1 MADKDDVRRVALA
14 LPGVAENGVDSYNM
28 QREGRGICWP
38 YPERV
43 HPKKARVPCFDH
55 FVMRVANADD
65 KEALLL
71 GEPEVF
77 FTTDHYNRFGSVIVR
92 LDAIDEDR
100 LRELV
105 LESWEA
111 APLSSRL
118 DRDI

>member
-1 MADKDDVRRVALA
+1 MVDKDDLRRIALE
-14 LPGVAENGVDSYNM
+14 LPGVAENGVDSYNL
-28 QREGRGICWP
+28 QRDGRGMCWP

-43 HPKKARVPCFDH
+43 HPKKARVPRFDQ
-55 FVMRVANADD
+55 FVMRIANADD

-71 GEPEVF
+71 GEPDVF

-92 LDAIDEDR
+92 LDAIDETR
-100 LRELV
+100 LRDLV
-105 LESWEA
+105 QESWGA